1 MRILLYTQFSV
12 KFRNGNEKNPAFGQ
26 KKVRAD
32 IFSGSLAVFRNGR
45 SVVPEGGG
53 WRANI
58 SAAAR
63 KVRSY
68 FFQRTPPIAKS
79 TRFRQNAPANFG
91 FKSDCFTF
99 APSQRGAKSGIFR
112 MIFP

>member
-1 MRILLYTQFSV
+1 MWILLYTLFSV

-45 SVVPEGGG
+45 SAGGG
-53 WRANI
+53 WRANF

-63 KVRSY
+63 KIGSY

-79 TRFRQNAPANFG
+79 ARFRQHAPPSFG
-91 FKSDCFTF
+91 FPADCFTF
-99 APSQRGAKSGIFR
+99 ALSQQGAKSGIFR
-112 MIFP
+112 MTFYQ